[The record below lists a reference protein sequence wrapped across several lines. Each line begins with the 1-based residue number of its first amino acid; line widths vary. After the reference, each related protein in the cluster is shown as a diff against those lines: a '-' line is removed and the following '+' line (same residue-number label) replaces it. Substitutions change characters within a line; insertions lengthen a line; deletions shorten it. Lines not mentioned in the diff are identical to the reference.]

1 MRRGT
6 IGAAAATAAI
16 FVMGVYVSVGSALD
30 RSNLGNPSMPA
41 AVAEPVAA
49 VPTDAEPR
57 TTQTPESNPLSLVE
71 STGATALAAADTI
84 SATSWQLALGAYY
97 LGGELLQT
105 SGIVGT
111 HIVTSL
117 GIVPVQT
124 EPTPASPQGPAAAQ
138 AASTA
143 ENARIGAWTGTGQA
157 NLTPSLDGPSKAT
170 AMAETGFSKPDAQL
184 RVPASAGTKVATK
197 TPETAVRLENASI
210 SAAAVQRQ
218 GESNVA
224 GTETDV
230 VCTWP
235 ALALKE
241 ARETESATLAKLTEL
256 GLMSEPAVRLP
267 DGAVFLPKVAQ
278 RLLQIRTGYPCK
290 GGVTSSRTLIGHV
303 IADPTASGLV
313 QASQDGRIEAVDW
326 GLPRLGQ
333 RVTEGEVLGYL
344 RPIWSNRDRA
354 SMEAEI
360 ATLRGEVAEKEL
372 ELARSRELPLL
383 PFRQGRILSI
393 RLELDKLRRHRDA
406 LLEGLEGRE
415 PILASASG
423 VVARADARVGQVVE
437 AQHLLWEIVDE
448 QRLWVEA
455 DWFGSEPPT
464 QIKGATA
471 RRSSGASLALSYEGA
486 GWTLTQQ
493 SAPLQFRIQQPVSGL
508 RIGERVTVLVH
519 EPVSAEGVLVPRSAL
534 VRGGNGETGLWAA
547 TSAERFETFRVRWKP
562 VDGSVVA
569 IEAGLPEGARVV
581 VSGATL
587 LSEVR

>member
-1 MRRGT
+1 MRRGA
-6 IGAAAATAAI
+6 IGAAAVTAAALA
-16 FVMGVYVSVGSALD
+16 MGVYVSAGSALD
-30 RSNLGNPSMPA
+30 RSNVGSAPLPVPLADLAVAAPAPNGSVVAQESDAKSPSM
-41 AVAEPVAA
+41 
-49 VPTDAEPR
+49 
-57 TTQTPESNPLSLVE
+57 VE
-71 STGATALAAADTI
+71 STGTTALAVADTV

-97 LGGELLQT
+97 LGSELLQT

-117 GIVPVQT
+117 GIVSVQT
-124 EPTPASPQGPAAAQ
+124 EPTAGSARAPALSQAPTAA
-138 AASTA
+138 
-143 ENARIGAWTGTGQA
+143 EDARLGAWTGTGQA
-157 NLTPSLDGPSKAT
+157 NLTPSLEGPSKGST
-170 AMAETGFSKPDAQL
+170 PTSVGFSKPGTQL
-184 RVPASAGTKVATK
+184 RVPPVVAAATAAK
-197 TPETAVRLENASI
+197 TLETGVRLEKASVS
-210 SAAAVQRQ
+210 SAPVQRRS
-218 GESNVA
+218 ESSPA
-224 GTETDV
+224 ETDA
-230 VCTWP
+230 VCVWP
-235 ALALKE
+235 ALTLKE
-241 ARETESATLAKLTEL
+241 PRETESATLSKLTEL

-333 RVTEGEVLGYL
+333 RVTEGEVLVYL

-406 LLEGLEGRE
+406 LVEGLEGRE
-415 PILASASG
+415 PILASANG

-455 DWFGSEPPT
+455 DWFSSEPPT
-464 QIKGATA
+464 TIKGATA
-471 RRSSGASLALSYEGA
+471 QRSSGASLALSYEGA

-493 SAPLQFRIQQPVSGL
+493 SAPLQFRVQQPVSGL

-519 EPVSAEGVLVPRSAL
+519 EPVVTEGVLVPRSAL
-534 VRGGNGETGLWAA
+534 VRSGNGETGLWAA
-547 TSAERFETFRVRWKP
+547 TSAERFETYRVRWKP
-562 VDGSVVA
+562 VDGSVVS

-587 LSEVR
+587 LSEIR